1 MKTLSDLLYKVP
13 IVAVYGNVHVSVQNI
28 SFDSRNIQPKYAF
41 IAIKGEKTD
50 GHQYIEEVI
59 EKGAVVIIA
68 EQIPKQRHEQITYI
82 QVQNSMQALGIMA
95 CNFYDNPSET
105 LTVIGITGTNGKTT
119 TATLLYQT
127 LNHLGYKTGLISTV
141 HYRIGDT
148 TYPATHT
155 TPDAIT
161 LNQIFA
167 KMIAESCLYCIMEVS
182 SHALALHRVEGIN
195 FSGAVFT
202 NITHDHL
209 DFHKTF
215 DHYRYSKKKLFDMLP
230 AHAFAVYNHDDRNGT
245 FMIQNCKARKIGYGL
260 QKDTNIKTKIIE
272 SGFHGLWLHID
283 NLEVWFKLTG
293 KFNAYNITAAYA
305 VLCELPLQLDKLEI
319 LTALSTATGAQGRF
333 ETYISPQQKIGIVD
347 YSHTP
352 DALENVLS
360 TIQEIKTDTQKVIT
374 VVGCGG
380 NRDTAKRPEMA
391 RIALFYSDT
400 VILTSDNPRFEDPD
414 SILDDMEKG
423 IQTQAEQNKVL
434 RITDRRSAIQTAVKL
449 AQPHDIILIAGKGHE
464 TYQEIKGVKYPFDDK
479 EVLLEHFQA
488 QNK

>member
-1 MKTLSDLLYKVP
+1 
-13 IVAVYGNVHVSVQNI
+13 
-28 SFDSRNIQPKYAF
+28 
-41 IAIKGEKTD
+41 
-50 GHQYIEEVI
+50 
-59 EKGAVVIIA
+59 
-68 EQIPKQRHEQITYI
+68 
-82 QVQNSMQALGIMA
+82 
-95 CNFYDNPSET
+95 
-105 LTVIGITGTNGKTT
+105 
-119 TATLLYQT
+119 
-127 LNHLGYKTGLISTV
+127 
-141 HYRIGDT
+141 
-148 TYPATHT
+148 
-155 TPDAIT
+155 
-161 LNQIFA
+161 
-167 KMIAESCLYCIMEVS
+167 
-182 SHALALHRVEGIN
+182 
-195 FSGAVFT
+195 
-202 NITHDHL
+202 
-209 DFHKTF
+209 
-215 DHYRYSKKKLFDMLP
+215 
-230 AHAFAVYNHDDRNGT
+230 
-245 FMIQNCKARKIGYGL
+245 
-260 QKDTNIKTKIIE
+260 
-272 SGFHGLWLHID
+272 
-283 NLEVWFKLTG
+283 
-293 KFNAYNITAAYA
+293 
-305 VLCELPLQLDKLEI
+305 LDKLEI

-347 YSHTP
+347 YAHTP